1 MAHEYLTPARDQQFL
16 LPVSMREWL
25 DEGHLAWFVIDVV
38 AQLDCSQLHKRHPN
52 DGPGRPAYDPE
63 MMCALLIYAYASG
76 VRSSRRIEAA
86 CRTDAAFR
94 VICGGLVPDHAT
106 IARFIVNQEQALEK
120 LFVQGL
126 RLCHAAG
133 LLDLSVLALDGTKLA
148 ADAALDQN
156 RSAEWIRRQ
165 IQALM
170 AETVTS
176 EQAEAPSPNPLEGF
190 EGLEP
195 VAEISTPGGRLAR
208 LKAALAVIE
217 AQEAKH
223 KAEAQAKAKAAFQEA
238 EQGRKLPGR
247 KPKDPAARLARAQ
260 ADLAAARQRAN
271 AKQARRQTRNG
282 REQQLQDP
290 ADDDAVKQTEAQ
302 LAATHKAAEDQPA
315 NPSQANITD
324 DAVKQA
330 ETQLAAAHKAA
341 EEQPANPSQ
350 ANITDPD
357 SRIMKTQKGWLQGY
371 NAQAIVN
378 KHQIVLATTISQ
390 DANDLEL
397 YQPMLD
403 ELKQT
408 LADAG
413 IPAELIELMLADA
426 GYCSEENLTAP
437 GPDRLIAT
445 QKDHKQRR
453 AARELG
459 TTTGPPPQD
468 ATPLDAMEHRLRT
481 EEGAGA
487 YAQRGHL
494 IEPVFGDRKQNR
506 GYRAFRRRGLSAA
519 SSEWAFMHLVGN
531 LTKLYRHQRAAC
543 A

>member
-1 MAHEYLTPARDQQFL
+1 VAHEYLTPARDQQFL

-25 DEGHLAWFVIDVV
+25 AEGHLAWFVIDVV
-38 AQLDCSQLHKRHPN
+38 SQLDCSQLHKRHPN

-133 LLDLSVLALDGTKLA
+133 LLDLSVLALDGTKMA

-176 EQAEAPSPNPLEGF
+176 EQVEAPAPSPLEGF

-195 VAEISTPGGRLAR
+195 VAEISTPSGRLAR

-223 KAEAQAKAKAAFQEA
+223 KAEAQTKAKAAFEEA
-238 EQGRKLPGR
+238 EQGRKLRGR

-260 ADLAAARQRAN
+260 ADLAAARQRAT
-271 AKQARRQTRNG
+271 AKQARRQASNG
-282 REQQLQDP
+282 REQQLEDP
-290 ADDDAVKQTEAQ
+290 ADDAVKEAE
-302 LAATHKAAEDQPA
+302 A
-315 NPSQANITD
+315 
-324 DAVKQA
+324 
-330 ETQLAAAHKAA
+330 QLAAAHKAA
-341 EEQPANPSQ
+341 AEQPAKPSQ

-357 SRIMKTQKGWLQGY
+357 SRIMKTQKSWLQGY

-378 KHQIVLATTISQ
+378 KHQIVLATTVSH

-413 IPAELIELMLADA
+413 IPAELVELMLADA

-468 ATPLDAMEHRLRT
+468 ASPLEAMEHRLRT
-481 EEGAGA
+481 TDGAAA
-487 YAQRGHL
+487 YAHRGHL
-494 IEPVFGDRKQNR
+494 IEPVFGDRKENR

-519 SSEWAFMHLVGN
+519 TSEWAFMHLVGN